1 MLNTFANFNNMLYID
16 PAATTALV
24 SSITVIAA
32 SLGATFIIL
41 WGKFRKKFFAF
52 FNLNEF
58 KGKEL
63 EDKLEVLDPEIKDEA
78 DKIMQE
84 NLENGVAAT
93 QVQES
98 VWKKIKK
105 LMCEENPNDNGDY

>member
-1 MLNTFANFNNMLYID
+1 MFNTFNNMLYID

-32 SLGATFIIL
+32 SLGATFIIF
-41 WGKFRKKFFAF
+41 WGKFKKKFYAF
-52 FNLNEF
+52 FNLNEY

-63 EDKLEVLDPEIKDEA
+63 EEKLVVLDPEIKEQA
-78 DKIMQE
+78 HLIMQE
-84 NLENGVAAT
+84 NAKNGVAAT

-98 VWKKIKK
+98 VWKKLKK